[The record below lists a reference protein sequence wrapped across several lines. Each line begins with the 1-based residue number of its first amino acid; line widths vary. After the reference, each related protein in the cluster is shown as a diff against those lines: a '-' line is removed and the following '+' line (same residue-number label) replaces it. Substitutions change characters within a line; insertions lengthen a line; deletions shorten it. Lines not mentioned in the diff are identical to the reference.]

1 MFHEILTKVTHD
13 QHLAVS
19 VHVSLGP
26 VPGDGGGGGKE
37 LPYEKGGDAPCLAL
51 GFWSHLG

>member
-1 MFHEILTKVTHD
+1 MFHEILTKGTHD

-26 VPGDGGGGGKE
+26 IPGGGGGGGE
-37 LPYEKGGDAPCLAL
+37 LPYEMGGDAPCLA
-51 GFWSHLG
+51 